1 MFLATR
7 VCKESVFNAYFT
19 WEKKNASFDKYRRWK
34 PFNVGTGIL
43 QIYNKHNLLIRY
55 NKFIK
60 LQPFIIVF
68 VDVSAT
74 VAAFVRTTVHQV

>member
-1 MFLATR
+1 LK
-7 VCKESVFNAYFT
+7 C
-19 WEKKNASFDKYRRWK
+19 
-34 PFNVGTGIL
+34 
-43 QIYNKHNLLIRY
+43 NLISY

-74 VAAFVRTTVHQV
+74 AAAFNRVFDEGSSDCQNVNNNNVYKGCNLMTLL

>member
-1 MFLATR
+1 M
-7 VCKESVFNAYFT
+7 N
-19 WEKKNASFDKYRRWK
+19 
-34 PFNVGTGIL
+34 IL
-43 QIYNKHNLLIRY
+43 ISY

-74 VAAFVRTTVHQV
+74 AAAFVRTTVRQVSVWWTVVPMKAAAVAKMSTTTMHIKDEYKR

>member
-1 MFLATR
+1 MPTVLYSMLFII
-7 VCKESVFNAYFT
+7 S
-19 WEKKNASFDKYRRWK
+19 S
-34 PFNVGTGIL
+34 
-43 QIYNKHNLLIRY
+43 

-74 VAAFVRTTVHQV
+74 TDAFVGTTVRQV

>member
-1 MFLATR
+1 LKR
-7 VCKESVFNAYFT
+7 
-19 WEKKNASFDKYRRWK
+19 
-34 PFNVGTGIL
+34 
-43 QIYNKHNLLIRY
+43 NLISY

-74 VAAFVRTTVHQV
+74 ETSTKAIIKDCNLMNLL